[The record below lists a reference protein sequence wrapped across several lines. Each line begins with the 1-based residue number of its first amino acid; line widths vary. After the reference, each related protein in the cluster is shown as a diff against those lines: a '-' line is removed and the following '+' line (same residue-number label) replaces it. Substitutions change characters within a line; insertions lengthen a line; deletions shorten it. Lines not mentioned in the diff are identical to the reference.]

1 MRLFWAGQIL
11 VSMKE
16 IPTEFHIISLILL
29 LNFLRRQILGLI
41 HQLHNEQSS
50 SSTVQA
56 TDVDGAVIGPGNG
69 THNYTSFLSYPTNT
83 MDIDGACDTNKQGY
97 TQETKRLK
105 RTPVQDSL
113 IFESELRFIT
123 CVLTG
128 CRNAEQCRFAASYR
142 KWLLS
147 IVGH

>member
-1 MRLFWAGQIL
+1 MELSRD
-11 VSMKE
+11 
-16 IPTEFHIISLILL
+16 LIESYPGHEALWCH
-29 LNFLRRQILGLI
+29 RRQILGLI